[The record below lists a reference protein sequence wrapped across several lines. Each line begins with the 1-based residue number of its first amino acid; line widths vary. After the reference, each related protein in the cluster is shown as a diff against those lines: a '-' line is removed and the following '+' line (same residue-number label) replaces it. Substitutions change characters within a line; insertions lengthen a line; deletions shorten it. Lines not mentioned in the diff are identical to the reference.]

1 MSNSCSDRDCLCRR
15 RQPDDV
21 PCAAPAVPQL
31 AFEVDEENVI
41 RPVPKGATLA
51 DAHTLWQKI
60 RRMLGV

>member
-1 MSNSCSDRDCLCRR
+1 MCRR

-60 RRMLGV
+60 RRMVGF